1 MLATLLHKN
10 LECAWSTQESFQF
23 FVMYGR
29 PENIVFFFPCWDI
42 IKCQNASVLTTAIFE
57 LVQQL
62 YHATEFGNV
71 ANTVSACADQP

>member
-1 MLATLLHKN
+1 
-10 LECAWSTQESFQF
+10 
-23 FVMYGR
+23 
-29 PENIVFFFPCWDI
+29 
-42 IKCQNASVLTTAIFE
+42 VLTTAIFE